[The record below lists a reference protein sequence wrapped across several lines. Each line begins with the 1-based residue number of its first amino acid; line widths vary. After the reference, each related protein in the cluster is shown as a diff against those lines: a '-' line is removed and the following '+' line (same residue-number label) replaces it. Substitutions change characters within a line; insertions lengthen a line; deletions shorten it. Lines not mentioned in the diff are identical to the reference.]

1 MAGSTKTNSVPTYR
15 LFMPFQ
21 SKSSSSKKRA
31 SREQVSKEVSKK
43 VLTASVAN
51 IYPISSGIDK
61 AFKNNAVPFA
71 NAATGPP
78 LNSPDTPMHAK
89 ANTASIPSTN
99 IAPYETYLTSLY
111 DRICLDVVPLLTI
124 L

>member
-1 MAGSTKTNSVPTYR
+1 MFFLHNYSYEAYR
-15 LFMPFQ
+15 YFY
-21 SKSSSSKKRA
+21 KI
-31 SREQVSKEVSKK
+31 SKEVSKK

-51 IYPISSGIDK
+51 IYPTSSGIDK

-78 LNSPDTPMHAK
+78 SKPPDTPMHAK
-89 ANTASIPSTN
+89 ANTASIPSTS
-99 IAPYETYLTSLY
+99 IAPYETFLTSRS
-111 DRICLDVVPLLTI
+111 DRICLEVVPLLTI